1 MNKELYAAR
10 KQNCWSQAVVSEM
23 AQVST
28 LTYSQWEQGIQQPH
42 PHNLDLLCKAFGK
55 SPEELGFE
63 LSPNDKGKDDMNR
76 RKMLGLL
83 GVMTGTLL
91 TTSDVLDSDELNRLI
106 RELENPS
113 SLDAT
118 ALGSLEGITEHNW
131 QLLYCGV
138 PWPAL
143 LSGVLGHLQTVTSF
157 LKGSHSTSIEQRLYA
172 LVSQEA
178 QMAGEIYFDMHN
190 YKQAQEC
197 FTYAIKAAQKAE
209 NPALV
214 AVAIG
219 RINVRPSRNEQLQRY
234 LSLLQVAHRLAA
246 PNATVTTRA
255 WLAAREAEAQANIGA
270 SNACYK
276 ALEQAEAVS
285 DRQLV
290 EDDPLWTHFSLP
302 SLAGYK
308 GVCYVRLCHP
318 LAQNTLL
325 EALTSLPSRKA
336 TTLVDLANSYAQSGE
351 VEEACKRAGQAL
363 ALTEQNK
370 SVNTLQRICDFRPA
384 LDTWSTSRY
393 VKDLDQQIAATR
405 TSLIKLSQD

>member
-1 MNKELYAAR
+1 MNKELYTAR

-28 LTYSQWEQGIQQPH
+28 LTYSRWEQGVQQPH

-63 LSPNDKGKDDMNR
+63 LSPHDKGKDDMNR

-83 GVMTGTLL
+83 GAMTGTLL
-91 TTSDVLDSDELNRLI
+91 TTSDVLDSDELDRLI

-118 ALGSLEGITEHNW
+118 ALSSLEGITRHNW

-143 LSGVLGHLQTVTSF
+143 LGGVLGHLQTITSF

-172 LVSQEA
+172 LASQEA

-190 YKQAQEC
+190 YKQAQDR

-219 RINVRPSRNEQLQRY
+219 RINVRPSHKEQLQKY
-234 LSLLQVAHRLAA
+234 LSLLQVAHRLAV
-246 PNATVTTRA
+246 PNATITTRA

-270 SNACYK
+270 TGACYK
-276 ALEQAEAVS
+276 ALEQAEMVS
-285 DRQLV
+285 DQRLV
-290 EDDPLWTHFSLP
+290 GDDPLWTHFSLP

-318 LAQNTLL
+318 QAQDALL

-405 TSLIKLSQD
+405 TNLIKLSQD